1 LLNDNLNPGIV
12 PPLKMIKQFVP
23 QEFCLKC
30 QGCCRFKEANSIW
43 SPCLLDEEIQ
53 ALLDRKDIPAA
64 SISVDR
70 RIQPIANSGGAGFIC
85 PFLGSLDNKCAIYN
99 MRPFECQ
106 LYPFLI
112 NLRKDKILLTVD
124 LNCPY
129 VYEKIN
135 SQEAR
140 NYIDYLCSY
149 LNAPQQLRMLK
160 DNPQIIQ
167 AYEEVREVAE
177 LRLPHEIK

>member
-1 LLNDNLNPGIV
+1 
-12 PPLKMIKQFVP
+12 LKVIKQFVP

-30 QGCCRFKEANSIW
+30 QGCCRFKEANSVW

-53 ALLDRKDIPAA
+53 ELLDKPGIPAA

-70 RIQPIANSGGAGFIC
+70 RIQPIANPGGADFIC
-85 PFLGSLDNKCAIYN
+85 PFLEIQENKCQIYDL
-99 MRPFECQ
+99 RPFECQ

-112 NLRKDKILLTVD
+112 NLRNDKVLLTVD

-135 SQEAR
+135 SQEAKD
-140 NYIDYLCSY
+140 YIVYLTGY
-149 LNAPQQLRMLK
+149 LNSKPLRLMLK

-167 AYEEVREVAE
+167 AYEEVREIAE
-177 LRLPHEIK
+177 LD

>member
-1 LLNDNLNPGIV
+1 
-12 PPLKMIKQFVP
+12 MIQQFVP

-30 QGCCRFKEANSIW
+30 RGCCRFKEANSVW

-53 ALLDRKDIPAA
+53 ELLDKPGMPAA
-64 SISVDR
+64 SISIDR
-70 RIQPIANSGGAGFIC
+70 RIQPIANPGGADFIC
-85 PFLGSLDNKCAIYN
+85 PFLEIRENKCQIYGL
-99 MRPFECQ
+99 RPFECQ

-112 NLRKDKILLTVD
+112 NLRNDKVLLTVD

-135 SQEAR
+135 SQQAKD
-140 NYIDYLCSY
+140 YIVYLTGY
-149 LNAPQQLRMLK
+149 LNSEPLRSLLK

-177 LRLPHEIK
+177 LNLPHEIK

>member
-1 LLNDNLNPGIV
+1 
-12 PPLKMIKQFVP
+12 MIKQFVP

-30 QGCCRFKEANSIW
+30 RSCCRFKEANSVW

-53 ALLDRKDIPAA
+53 ELVDREGIPAA
-64 SISVDR
+64 SISIDR
-70 RIQPIANSGGAGFIC
+70 RIQTVADPGGDGFIC
-85 PFLGSLDNKCAIYN
+85 PFLNSADNQCRIYN
-99 MRPFECQ
+99 LRPFECR

-112 NLRKDKILLTVD
+112 NLRKGKVLLTVD

-129 VYEKIN
+129 VVETID
-135 SQEAR
+135 SQKMQD
-140 NYIDYLCSY
+140 YITYLSTY
-149 LNAPQQLRMLK
+149 LNSPKQLQMLQ

-177 LRLPHEIK
+177 LKLTP

>member
-1 LLNDNLNPGIV
+1 
-12 PPLKMIKQFVP
+12 MIKQFVP

-30 QGCCRFKEANSIW
+30 RGCCRFKEANSVW

-53 ALLDRKDIPAA
+53 ELLDKPGIPAA
-64 SISVDR
+64 SISIDR
-70 RIQPIANSGGAGFIC
+70 RIQPVANPDGVDFLC
-85 PFLGSLDNKCAIYN
+85 PFLETLDNKCKIYST
-99 MRPFECQ
+99 RPFECQ

-112 NLRKDKILLTVD
+112 NLRKDKVLLTVD

-129 VYEKIN
+129 VYEQIN
-135 SQEAR
+135 SPEAKD
-140 NYIDYLCSY
+140 YIVYLTGY
-149 LNAPQQLRMLK
+149 LNSAPLVSMLK

-177 LRLPHEIK
+177 LNLPHEIK

>member
-1 LLNDNLNPGIV
+1 V
-12 PPLKMIKQFVP
+12 IKQFVP

-30 QGCCRFKEANSIW
+30 RGCCRFKEANSVW

-53 ALLDRKDIPAA
+53 GLLDKKGIPTA
-64 SISVDR
+64 SISTDR
-70 RIQPIANSGGAGFIC
+70 RIQPVANPGGTDFIC
-85 PFLGSLDNKCAIYN
+85 PFLEAVSNQCRIYDF
-99 MRPFECQ
+99 RPFECQ

-112 NLRKDKILLTVD
+112 NLRKGKVLLTVD

-129 VYEKIN
+129 VYKQIN
-135 SQEAR
+135 SQEAKD
-140 NYIDYLCSY
+140 YIVYLTQY
-149 LNAPQQLRMLK
+149 LNSAALRSMLK

-177 LRLPHEIK
+177 LNLSP

>member
-1 LLNDNLNPGIV
+1 
-12 PPLKMIKQFVP
+12 MIKQFVS

-30 QGCCRFKEANSIW
+30 KGCCRFKEADSIW

-53 ALLDRKDIPAA
+53 ELLDKKGLPSA
-64 SISVDR
+64 SISIDR
-70 RIQPIANSGGAGFIC
+70 RLQLIANPDGQDFIC
-85 PFLGSLDNKCAIYN
+85 PFLGSRDNKCKIYDA
-99 MRPFECQ
+99 RPFECQ

-112 NLRKDKILLTVD
+112 NLRKSKVLLTVD

-129 VYEKIN
+129 VYKRIN
-135 SQEAR
+135 SQEAKD
-140 NYIDYLCSY
+140 YIIYLTGY
-149 LNAPQQLRMLK
+149 LNSAPLLSMLK

-177 LRLPHEIK
+177 LNLPDETK

>member
-1 LLNDNLNPGIV
+1 
-12 PPLKMIKQFVP
+12 MIKQFVP

-30 QGCCRFKEANSIW
+30 RGCCRFKESNSVW

-53 ALLDRKDIPAA
+53 ALLDKKGIPTALI
-64 SISVDR
+64 SIDR
-70 RIQPIANSGGAGFIC
+70 RIQPIANPSGADFLC
-85 PFLGSLDNKCAIYN
+85 PFLETQENKCQIYDF
-99 MRPFECQ
+99 RPFECQ

-112 NLRKDKILLTVD
+112 NLRKDKVLLTVD

-135 SQEAR
+135 SQEAKD
-140 NYIDYLCSY
+140 YIIYLTTY
-149 LNAPQQLRMLK
+149 LNSKPLRSLLE

-177 LRLPHEIK
+177 LNLPHEIK

>member
-1 LLNDNLNPGIV
+1 
-12 PPLKMIKQFVP
+12 MIKQFIP
-23 QEFCLKC
+23 LGFCIKC
-30 QGCCRFKEANSIW
+30 QGCCRFKEADSAW

-53 ALLDRKDIPAA
+53 ELLDKKDIPIA
-64 SISVDR
+64 SISVNR
-70 RIQPIANSGGAGFIC
+70 RIQPVGNLSGDGFVCPYLGIA
-85 PFLGSLDNKCAIYN
+85 DNKCKIYD

-112 NLRKDKILLTVD
+112 NLRKGKVLLTVD

-135 SQEAR
+135 SQEAKD
-140 NYIDYLCSY
+140 YIVYLINY
-149 LNAPQQLRMLK
+149 LNSPQPLKMLK
-160 DNPQIIQ
+160 NNPQIIQ

-177 LRLPHEIK
+177 INLKRSETI

>member
-1 LLNDNLNPGIV
+1 
-12 PPLKMIKQFVP
+12 MIKQFVP

-30 QGCCRFKEANSIW
+30 RGCCRFKEENSVW

-53 ALLDRKDIPAA
+53 KLLEKKGIPVALI
-64 SISVDR
+64 SIDR
-70 RIQPIANSGGAGFIC
+70 RIQPVVNPQGENFIC
-85 PFLGSLDNKCAIYN
+85 PFLKIQDNYCQIYDL
-99 MRPFECQ
+99 RPFECQ

-112 NLRKDKILLTVD
+112 NLRNGKVLLTVD

-129 VYEKIN
+129 VYEQIN
-135 SQEAR
+135 SQLAKD
-140 NYIDYLCSY
+140 YIAYLTSY
-149 LNAPQQLRMLK
+149 LNSAPLRRMLK

-177 LRLPHEIK
+177 LGLPDETK

>member
-1 LLNDNLNPGIV
+1 
-12 PPLKMIKQFVP
+12 M
-23 QEFCLKC
+23 
-30 QGCCRFKEANSIW
+30 
-43 SPCLLDEEIQ
+43 DEEIQ
-53 ALLDRKDIPAA
+53 GLLDKKDIPAA
-64 SISVDR
+64 SISIDR
-70 RIQPIANSGGAGFIC
+70 RIQPVVNPNGADFIC
-85 PFLGSLDNKCAIYN
+85 PFLNHLDNKCAIYD

-112 NLRKDKILLTVD
+112 NLRKDKVILTVD

-135 SQEAR
+135 SQETKD
-140 NYIDYLCSY
+140 YIDYLCAY
-149 LNAPQQLRMLK
+149 LNSPQQIEILK